1 MFSSSFA
8 QPVVELKFERS
19 EDQEHMQW
27 LFDATIRLHT
37 FMVDTFKDEP
47 MVGLADLKKEFRRL
61 AGVLPDAWL
70 ELPDYLI
77 DQILIA
83 ALGEL
88 SLRKTSGKDISVMKP
103 DCRFFTLFRTEQLE
117 DSIQPGRVRL
127 PGTDNWVP
135 FEPVIDIT
143 NWRSLTF
150 KQEGEKILLWVTGG
164 KVMSEEKAP
173 KKPYKRVTIIGGEDP
188 SLLRIK
194 TPEGVLEEVLDV
206 PTRGDHETR
215 IEQATQELIKQP
227 VGSGKAEHLRK
238 QMGALERRVERIK
251 ERFIREL
258 AEGIAE
264 NTHVVIMETS
274 NGVTEG
280 FQKNLLDALAQLKEE
295 QPGKNVVIAIASK
308 QDQ

>member
-8 QPVVELKFERS
+8 QPVVELKFER
-19 EDQEHMQW
+19 EQDQEYLEW
-27 LFDATIRLHT
+27 LFDATYRLHT
-37 FMVDTFKDEP
+37 FMVDTFKDGR
-47 MVGLADLKKEFRRL
+47 MVGLTDLKKEFRRL
-61 AGVLPDAWL
+61 AGVLPDQWL
-70 ELPDYLI
+70 KIPDYLI

-88 SLRKTSGKDISVMKP
+88 SLRHTSGKDVVVMKP

-117 DSIQPGRVRL
+117 DSIQSGQVRL
-127 PGTDNWVP
+127 PGTDDWVP
-135 FEPVIDIT
+135 FEPVIDIS

-164 KVMSEEKAP
+164 KVMTDDKAP
-173 KKPYKRVTIIGGEDP
+173 KKPYKRVTIVGGEDP

-215 IEQATQELIKQP
+215 LQQLTQDLSKHP
-227 VGSGKAEHLRK
+227 VGSGKAEHLQK
-238 QMGALERRVERIK
+238 HMGALERRVERIK

-274 NGVTEG
+274 NGITEG
-280 FQKNLLDALAQLKEE
+280 FQKNLLDALAQLREE